1 VELRHLRYFVTIAE
15 ERSFTRASERLWV
28 AQPALSTQI
37 KRLESELGVRLFE
50 RHSRGVSLT
59 REGALFLKRARAAL
73 AAADAAA
80 ATGRDLAD
88 GVLGSVRVG
97 AATEARWGRAA
108 EVLHRFGR
116 ARPGVEVTVIESN
129 AGTLWNDL
137 REGRLDALI
146 APAGHA
152 SGGLRR
158 LELGTEPW
166 MVLVGTRHRLAGIGP
181 LGARD
186 LDGER
191 IAVTGQRGGA
201 LLDRTVAELLAGL
214 GVTAELVPGGP
225 GPALLVAVAEGD
237 AVSLTT
243 APAPLPHGVIARR
256 LAPSTVLSFELL
268 SRDETPSPVLAE
280 LISAVA
286 ADTSPGPSLSLLT
299 AAA

>member
-15 ERSFTRASERLWV
+15 ERSFTRASERLWI

-37 KRLESELGVRLFE
+37 KRLESELGVRLFD
-50 RHSRGVSLT
+50 RHSRGVTLT
-59 REGALFLKRARAAL
+59 REGALFFERARAAL
-73 AAADAAA
+73 AAAADAA

-88 GVLGSVRVG
+88 GVVGSVRVG
-97 AATEARWGRAA
+97 VATEARWRRTP
-108 EVLHRFGR
+108 EVLHHFSR
-116 ARPGVEVTVIESN
+116 ARPGVELTVLESY
-129 AGTLWNDL
+129 AGTLWDDL

-158 LELGTEPW
+158 LELGSEPW
-166 MVLVGTRHRLAGIGP
+166 VVLVGARHRLAGIGSVAA
-181 LGARD
+181 GE

-201 LLDRTVAELLAGL
+201 VPDRTVAELIAAL

-225 GPALLVAVAEGD
+225 GPALLVAVAQGEV
-237 AVSLTT
+237 VSLTT
-243 APAPLPHGVIARR
+243 APERLPGGVMARSLVPL
-256 LAPSTVLSFELL
+256 STLPFELL

-280 LISAVA
+280 LAGAVA
-286 ADTSPGPSLSLLT
+286 AAAAPAPAIDLLT

>member
-37 KRLESELGVRLFE
+37 KRLEAELGVRLFE
-50 RHSRGVSLT
+50 RHSRGVTLT
-59 REGALFLKRARAAL
+59 REGALFLERARAAI
-73 AAADAAA
+73 AAAAAAA

-88 GVLGSVRVG
+88 GVVGSVRVG
-97 AATEARWGRAA
+97 VATEARWRRAA
-108 EVLHRFGR
+108 DVLHRFSR
-116 ARPGVEVTVIESN
+116 ARPGVELTVLESY
-129 AGTLWNDL
+129 AGTLWDEL

-158 LELGTEPW
+158 LEVGAEPW
-166 MVLVGTRHRLAGIGP
+166 VVLVGARHRLAGIGP
-181 LGARD
+181 LAARE

-201 LLDRTVAELLAGL
+201 VLDRTVEDLIVEL

-225 GPALLVAVAEGD
+225 GPALPVAVAAGD
-237 AVSLTT
+237 VVSLTT
-243 APAPLPHGVIARR
+243 APGPPPPGVIARTLLPPR
-256 LAPSTVLSFELL
+256 ALSFEFL
-268 SRDETPSPVLAE
+268 SRDDTPSPVLAE
-280 LISAVA
+280 LVGAVA
-286 ADTSPGPSLSLLT
+286 AAASPAPALGRLT